1 ATILEASLGISGMLA
16 SIIGGRWLKAQGYII
31 PYWFILAL
39 HLTSILY
46 VYLFICESVVPRSS
60 AKLFNINNYRACWQL
75 LSTGGTRSGQRGRF
89 HRSKLWLYMLSEI
102 LITITYSGVSSL
114 FVLYELSSPLCWG
127 PDLVGYGSALQ
138 NMSYLVSLLAL
149 KVLQSWISEP
159 WLIVIGLISSISG
172 MVVFSVANTTA
183 LIFTGYVLSLLY
195 IVPTPVLKSKM
206 SKMVNPS
213 EQGAL
218 FSVLGSFE
226 NLLVLASFSIFN
238 NLYPATLH
246 FMKGFSFLFGAV
258 ILLFP
263 LGIIG

>member
-1 ATILEASLGISGMLA
+1 
-16 SIIGGRWLKAQGYII
+16 
-31 PYWFILAL
+31 
-39 HLTSILY
+39 
-46 VYLFICESVVPRSS
+46 
-60 AKLFNINNYRACWQL
+60 
-75 LSTGGTRSGQRGRF
+75 
-89 HRSKLWLYMLSEI
+89 
-102 LITITYSGVSSL
+102 
-114 FVLYELSSPLCWG
+114 
-127 PDLVGYGSALQ
+127 
-138 NMSYLVSLLAL
+138 MSYLVSLLAL